1 MTGNKYISSAPYDS
15 FKAKDDYFVL
25 ASGTDIHFRKL
36 TEAMGMKELAEN
48 PLYLDTELRKK
59 NADSLKEIIE
69 EWASDKTVME
79 CVEIIDSVG
88 VPAGP
93 IYNCEQVCADKNIT
107 ETREMLVKVPHKEAG
122 DLTVIGNPIKM
133 NEYPCQY
140 KKRRRIWA
148 RIISA
153 SSKPWDS
160 PRKSWKK
167 YREEGVIN

>member
-1 MTGNKYISSAPYDS
+1 MAL

-25 ASGTDIHFRKL
+25 ASGTDIHCRKL

-140 KKRRRIWA
+140 KKAAPDLGEDNFSIFKALGFSEERAGKVQRRR
-148 RIISA
+148 
-153 SSKPWDS
+153 
-160 PRKSWKK
+160 
-167 YREEGVIN
+167 G